1 MDYIAEI
8 ETWVG
13 DDDECKICVEE
24 YMRGSGS
31 PYTADSDIDCYGSLM
46 YVVIDSSGE
55 AVTLSF
61 DEQSRI
67 EHQIHRHFD
76 DAMLEPL

>member
-13 DDDECKICVEE
+13 DDDQCKIYVDE
-24 YMRGSGS
+24 YIRGTNS

-46 YVVIDSSGE
+46 YIVVNSSGE
-55 AVTLSF
+55 EIALSF
-61 DEQSRI
+61 SDQSRI

-76 DAMLEPL
+76 DAMLELP